1 MIRMVRLAEELKPEK
16 YDVMQR
22 HTQAGNIN
30 TNIEVKVNFTL
41 PTLSA
46 TNDVTWKCHIYDSSK
61 GRYNMSLG
69 RDLLKELGLNWIRS
83 EHFIK
88 SDDG

>member
-1 MIRMVRLAEELKPEK
+1 MIIMVRLAEELKLEK

-46 TNDVTWKCHIYDSSK
+46 TNDVT
-61 GRYNMSLG
+61 
-69 RDLLKELGLNWIRS
+69 
-83 EHFIK
+83 
-88 SDDG
+88 